1 MAGEGIPSGQSAQA
15 LWAPLSLSGRRRDVH
30 TGDGG
35 GDGADSVGGVRDR
48 GDEGA
53 MGTLIVVTAV
63 LVGFWTLCFVLGMLS
78 ETRRL
83 WKKGL
88 L

>member
-48 GDEGA
+48 GGEGT
-53 MGTLIVVTAV
+53 MGALIVVSAV
-63 LVGFWTLCFVLGMLS
+63 ILGFWALCFVLGMLM

-83 WKKGL
+83 RKAGFR
-88 L
+88 